1 MYSAAGGILSFISM
15 IIIKEVFKE
24 NVSIVGVSSAGAIF
38 HNVGQLIIASSIV
51 KNIGVMLYLPILSFI
66 GIGTGIFV
74 GIAANYVVN
83 HLKKLPMFKI

>member
-1 MYSAAGGILSFISM
+1 
-15 IIIKEVFKE
+15 
-24 NVSIVGVSSAGAIF
+24 
-38 HNVGQLIIASSIV
+38 
-51 KNIGVMLYLPILSFI
+51 MLYLPILSFI